1 MNTPDSEPI
10 LARLSRPQPIAAKL
24 VAAPPAD
31 SAAVVVT
38 GGSDSVASSTDLPNS
53 HRQPPSSEIVAAR
66 LVHAAVPVSWPR
78 RALRMVSGTALGLFR
93 FASLTVLLALIA
105 AVPALQLL
113 AFGYLLEV
121 VGRLSRGGQLRDCL
135 PWSRYATRLGLA
147 LLALGLV
154 SLPVHLLTHWS
165 QVSRLVDPA
174 SRAAEP
180 LRILGIAA
188 AVLAAIYLA
197 WAWMRGGKLRHYL
210 WPAPLRFVTRFWRPS
225 TWVAARDDLWKL
237 FVSLEIPRL
246 FWLGLRGVVGTLVWI
261 TIPALLLIVANR
273 EGRGG
278 GAGLLAAMAFLSM
291 GIVLIYLPLLQANFA
306 AENRL
311 SAMFELGTVR
321 RYFRQ
326 APWALTISML
336 LVYGLAIP
344 LYLLKIE
351 TLPRE
356 ATWLPCLMFVALML
370 PARIAFGLA
379 MRRARRLA
387 PPRGFWKATGRW
399 SARLLI
405 PVIVGSYMLAVF
417 LSQYL
422 DVHGLQTWFHQHAV
436 LVPVPFTGT

>member
-10 LARLSRPQPIAAKL
+10 LARLSSAAPIPAKL
-24 VAAPPAD
+24 AAPPRGDAEAAAD
-31 SAAVVVT
+31 AAYPGAV
-38 GGSDSVASSTDLPNS
+38 
-53 HRQPPSSEIVAAR
+53 VAAR
-66 LVHAAVPVSWPR
+66 LVRAAPPPASWPR
-78 RALRMVSGTALGLFR
+78 RVWRLAVGTGLGLFR

-105 AVPALQLL
+105 AVPALQLI
-113 AFGYLLEV
+113 AFGYMLEV
-121 VGRLSRGGQLRDCL
+121 AGRLSRGGRLRDCL
-135 PWSRYATRLGLA
+135 PWSQYATRLGLA
-147 LLALGLV
+147 LLAVGVV
-154 SLPVHLLTHWS
+154 SLPVHLLTHWA

-174 SRAAEP
+174 SRASEP
-180 LRILGIAA
+180 LRWLGIAA
-188 AVLAAIYLA
+188 AIVAAIYLA

-210 WPAPLRFVTRFWRPS
+210 WPAPVRFVLGFWRPS
-225 TWVAARDDLWKL
+225 TWVAARDQLWNL

-246 FWLGLRGVVGTLVWI
+246 FWLGLRGVLGTLTWI

-278 GAGLLAAMAFLSM
+278 GAGLLAAFAFLSM
-291 GIVLIYLPLLQANFA
+291 GIVLMYLPLLQSHFA

-311 SAMFELGTVR
+311 SAMFELGAVR

-326 APWALTISML
+326 APWSLTISML

-356 ATWLPCLMFVALML
+356 ATWLPCLLFVALML
-370 PARIAFGLA
+370 PARIASGLA
-379 MRRARRLA
+379 MRRARRLE
-387 PPRGFWKATGRW
+387 PPKGFWKAAARW

-405 PVIVGSYMLAVF
+405 PAIVGSYMLAVF

>member
-1 MNTPDSEPI
+1 MRRSI
-10 LARLSRPQPIAAKL
+10 SLLA
-24 VAAPPAD
+24 
-31 SAAVVVT
+31 
-38 GGSDSVASSTDLPNS
+38 
-53 HRQPPSSEIVAAR
+53 
-66 LVHAAVPVSWPR
+66 
-78 RALRMVSGTALGLFR
+78 GTALGLFR

-113 AFGYLLEV
+113 AFGYMLEV
-121 VGRLSRGGQLRDCL
+121 VGRLSRGGPLRDCL
-135 PWSRYATRLGLA
+135 PWSQYATRLGLA
-147 LLALGLV
+147 LLAVGVV

-174 SRAAEP
+174 SQASEP
-180 LRILGIAA
+180 LRLLGIAA
-188 AVLAAIYLA
+188 AIVAAIYLA
-197 WAWMRGGKLRHYL
+197 WAWARGGKLRHYL
-210 WPAPLRFVTRFWRPS
+210 WPAPLQFVRRAWRPS
-225 TWVAARDDLWKL
+225 TWVAARNDLWNL
-237 FVSLEIPRL
+237 FVSLEVPRL
-246 FWLGLRGVVGTLVWI
+246 FWLGLRGVMGTLAWI

-278 GAGLLAAMAFLSM
+278 GAGLLAVLAFLSM
-291 GIVLIYLPLLQANFA
+291 GVVLMYLPLLQSHFA

-311 SAMFELGTVR
+311 SAMFQLGAVR
-321 RYFRQ
+321 QAFRK

-356 ATWLPCLMFVALML
+356 ATWLPCLLFVAMML
-370 PARIAFGLA
+370 PARIASGLA
-379 MRRARRLA
+379 MRRARRLE
-387 PPRGFWKATGRW
+387 PPRGFWKATARW
-399 SARLLI
+399 SARLLM
-405 PVIVGSYMLAVF
+405 PAIVGSYLLAVF